1 MTTKSGSST
10 ISTTRLGSGQYQ
22 ATPVQLGGAAH
33 VTVSFDDTV
42 IMTRDQLLAAVHTI
56 VDSMLSK

>member
-10 ISTTRLGSGQYQ
+10 LGTRQSTVQYQ
-22 ATPVQLGGAAH
+22 AAPVQSGSPSH

-42 IMTRDQLLAAVHTI
+42 ITTRDQLLAAVHAI
-56 VDSMLSK
+56 VDSLLTK